1 MLWDSN
7 MQIKYSGK
15 DGIYFHLRDN
25 VDAFLTLSATEN
37 MEYDSPMMVTTQAMQ
52 SGQTVTDNVQR
63 APKTITISGV
73 VVVGYEGSLLRTR
86 QGQLVENFID
96 TVETW
101 RDQKQ
106 IISVICK
113 DGIKI
118 NDSIITNFKASKEH
132 TIANGLRI
140 QMTFQGVEFKAV
152 VGQTDVSA
160 ATGKTATTN
169 DGGATGKTATTNDGG
184 ATSKK
189 NTGNTTTSLGNGK
202 LNCQL
207 LFDLDANGVRVLTS
221 DEDRALGKCSMSA
234 KISKGVTTFSDE
246 AERNARAT
254 LNSTAGDGKALQ
266 KHSVNPNKKG
276 TY

>member
-1 MLWDSN
+1 MIYTNQLR
-7 MQIKYSGK
+7 YTGK

-37 MEYDSPMMVTTQAMQ
+37 MEFDSPMQVTTQNMQ

-63 APKTITISGV
+63 APRTITISGV
-73 VVVGYEGSLLRTR
+73 VVVGYEGSLLLTR

-96 TVETW
+96 TLESW

-118 NDSIITNFKASKEH
+118 DDSIITSFKASKDVG
-132 TIANGLRI
+132 ISNGLRV
-140 QMTFQGVEFKAV
+140 QLTFQEINFKAI
-152 VGQTDVSA
+152 VGQTDISS
-160 ATGKTATTN
+160 
-169 DGGATGKTATTNDGG
+169 ATGKTATTNDGG

-189 NTGNTTTSLGNGK
+189 NTGNTTTSLGSPMLTCK
-202 LNCQL
+202 E
-207 LFDLDANGVRVLTS
+207 LFSYSASELS
-221 DEDRALGKCSMSA
+221 DEALKARVTCSKSVSV
-234 KISKGVTTFSDE
+234 KNGESTFSDAANE
-246 AERNARAT
+246 QASKVLKPGNALR
-254 LNSTAGDGKALQ
+254 KY
-266 KHSVNPNKKG
+266 SVNPNKKG

>member
-1 MLWDSN
+1 MIYSN
-7 MQIKYSGK
+7 QIKYSGK

-37 MEYDSPMMVTTQAMQ
+37 MEFDSPMQVTTQNMQ

-63 APKTITISGV
+63 APRTITISGV
-73 VVVGYEGSLLRTR
+73 VVVGYEGSLLLTR

-96 TVETW
+96 TLESW

-118 NDSIITNFKASKEH
+118 DDSIIASFKASKDVG
-132 TIANGLRI
+132 ISNGLRI
-140 QMTFQGVEFKAV
+140 QLTFQEINFKAV
-152 VGQTDVSA
+152 VGQTDISA
-160 ATGKTATTN
+160 ATGKA
-169 DGGATGKTATTNDGG
+169 ATTNDGG

-189 NTGNTTTSLGNGK
+189 NTGNTTTSLGNGM
-202 LNCQL
+202 LMCQELYNRSTSELTNEQLQARINCGKSVKVE
-207 LFDLDANGVRVLTS
+207 NGKS
-221 DEDRALGKCSMSA
+221 
-234 KISKGVTTFSDE
+234 TFSDAANE
-246 AERNARAT
+246 QASKVLKSGNALR
-254 LNSTAGDGKALQ
+254 KY
-266 KHSVNPNKKG
+266 SVNPNKKG

>member
-1 MLWDSN
+1 MFDTKQLR
-7 MQIKYSGK
+7 YSGK
-15 DGIYFHLRDN
+15 DGVYFHLQGNPDN
-25 VDAFLTLSATEN
+25 FLTLSATEN

-118 NDSIITNFKASKEH
+118 DDSIITNFKAYKEH

-169 DGGATGKTATTNDGG
+169 DGGAT
-184 ATSKK
+184 SKK
-189 NTGNTTTSLGNGK
+189 NTGNTTTSLGSPM
-202 LNCQL
+202 
-207 LFDLDANGVRVLTS
+207 LTCKELYSYSSSELS
-221 DEDRALGKCSMSA
+221 DEQLQARVTCS
-234 KISKGVTTFSDE
+234 KNVTVKDGTSTFSDSANE
-246 AERNARAT
+246 QASRA
-254 LNSTAGDGKALQ
+254 LNSGTGRAL
-266 KHSVNPNKKG
+266 KKYGVNPNKRG